1 MPPEHPVL
9 TSEFVRAILED
20 SSTKQLIWAET
31 DDPSPAPDE
40 VVITIAATAVNRA
53 DLAQRQGVY
62 PPPPGESPI
71 LGLECAGVI
80 SEIGSAVEGWA
91 IGDRVCALLSGG
103 GYAERVAVPA
113 TQLLP
118 VPIGLSLVEA
128 AALPESVCTVWSN
141 LAIGFRDPLPGEV
154 ALIHGGASG
163 LGSMAVQLAASAG
176 YTVIATAG
184 SAERARAT
192 EHWGAVR
199 GIEYRSEDFAAVV
212 ADLTGGFGANVILD
226 VVGGSY
232 LQRNLDTLADDGRL
246 MIVATLG
253 GSTATLDIVSM
264 MRRRLSIHATTLRAR
279 PRTGHSSKAEVVAR
293 VRADV
298 WPWFESGE
306 AHAAIG
312 TVMPIT
318 NVEQAHREIADG
330 TAAPGKT
337 VLEMPTR

>member
-1 MPPEHPVL
+1 ML
-9 TSEFVRAILED
+9 ACQLVRAIRED
-20 SSTKQLIWAET
+20 TSTARLVWGET

-40 VVITIAATAVNRA
+40 VVIDIAATAVNRA

-62 PPPPGESPI
+62 PPPSGESPI

-80 SEIGSAVEGWA
+80 SELGSAVTDWA
-91 IGDRVCALLSGG
+91 VGDRVCALLSGG

-113 TQLLP
+113 TQVLP
-118 VPIGLSLVEA
+118 VPAGMSFVEA

-141 LAIGFRDPLPGEV
+141 LAIGFRDPLPGDV

-163 LGSMAVQLAASAG
+163 LGSMAVQLALRFG
-176 YTVIATAG
+176 YTVLATAG
-184 SAERARAT
+184 SPERARAT
-192 EHWGAVR
+192 EQWGAVR
-199 GIEYRSEDFAAVV
+199 GIDYRSEDFGAVV
-212 ADLTGGFGANVILD
+212 ADFTGGFGANVILD

-232 LQRNLDTLADDGRL
+232 LERNLDALADDGRL
-246 MIVATLG
+246 MIVSTLG
-253 GSTATLDIVSM
+253 GRSAELDIASM

-279 PRTGHSSKAEVVAR
+279 PRLGPSSKAEVVAR

-306 AHAAIG
+306 VLAIVG
-312 TVMPIT
+312 TVLPIT
-318 NVEQAHREIADG
+318 SVEQAHREIADG

-337 VLEMPTR
+337 VLEVPGR

>member
-1 MPPEHPVL
+1 M
-9 TSEFVRAILED
+9 RAILED
-20 SSTKQLIWAET
+20 TASKRLIWAET

-40 VVITIAATAVNRA
+40 VVIDIAATAVNRA

-80 SEIGSAVEGWA
+80 SEIGSGVTGWTV
-91 IGDRVCALLSGG
+91 GERVCALLSGG

-118 VPIGLSLVEA
+118 VPTGMSFVEA

-141 LAIGFRDPLPGEV
+141 LAIGFHDPLPGDV

-163 LGSMAVQLAASAG
+163 LGTMAVQLAALSG
-176 YTVIATAG
+176 YMVIATAG

-192 EHWGAVR
+192 EQWGAVR
-199 GIEYRSEDFAAVV
+199 GIDYRSDDFVAVV

-246 MIVATLG
+246 MIVSTLG
-253 GSTATLDIVSM
+253 GRRAELDIVSM

-279 PRTGHSSKAEVVAR
+279 PRLGPSSKAEVVAR

-298 WPWFESGE
+298 WPWFESGD
-306 AHAAIG
+306 ALAIVG
-312 TVMPIT
+312 TVLPIT
-318 NVEQAHREIADG
+318 SVEQAHGEIADG

-337 VLEMPTR
+337 VLELPSR

>member
-1 MPPEHPVL
+1 MLPSDV
-9 TSEFVRAILED
+9 VRAILQD
-20 SSTKQLIWAET
+20 ARSNRLLWTET

-40 VVITIAATAVNRA
+40 VVIEVAATAVNRA
-53 DLAQRQGVY
+53 DLAQRRGLY
-62 PPPPGESPI
+62 PPPPGESLI

-80 SEIGSAVEGWA
+80 SELGSAVTDWA
-91 IGDRVCALLSGG
+91 VGDGVCALLSGG

-118 VPIGLSLVEA
+118 VPAGMSHVEA

-141 LAIGFRDPLPGEV
+141 LAIGFRDPLPGDV

-163 LGSMAVQLAASAG
+163 LGSMAVQLAARAG

-184 SAERARAT
+184 SAERALAT
-192 EHWGAVR
+192 ERWGAVR
-199 GIEYRSEDFAAVV
+199 GIDYRSEDFVAVV

-232 LQRNLDTLADDGRL
+232 LQRNLESLADDGRL
-246 MIVATLG
+246 MIVSTLG

-279 PRTGHSSKAEVVAR
+279 PRLGPSSKAEVIAR

-298 WPWFESGE
+298 WPWFDSGE
-306 AHAAIG
+306 VRPAIG
-312 TVMPIT
+312 TILPIES
-318 NVEQAHREIADG
+318 VEQAHRDIADG

-337 VLEMPTR
+337 VLEMPAR